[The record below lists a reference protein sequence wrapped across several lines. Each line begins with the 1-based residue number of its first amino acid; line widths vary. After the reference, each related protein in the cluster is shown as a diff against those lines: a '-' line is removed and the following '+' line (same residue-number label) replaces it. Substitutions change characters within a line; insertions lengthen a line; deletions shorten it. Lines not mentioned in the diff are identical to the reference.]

1 MVGRPWSCS
10 PAADADQASRRA
22 TIGRIVG
29 LQNQGGSRA
38 VKLYQA
44 EWCPFSHRVRAKL
57 TELGIDYETVNVP
70 ASTKRRDELEEIAG
84 TRSIPVL
91 VDGERIITDSGEVIS
106 YLEENYEADLKELEV
121 HRRELSPTVY
131 GTLPF
136 GVSEATD
143 RLREELAGA
152 GIEVLEDLDLTPYA
166 GGEAHRVLIAVD
178 RELMRLATGANP
190 GAASLALI
198 KISIHEQDGLTRVD
212 AIEPE
217 KAAAQIRDPEVNDR
231 GLDLRKRF
239 IRIVKTLE
247 RSASR
252 AG

>member
-1 MVGRPWSCS
+1 
-10 PAADADQASRRA
+10 
-22 TIGRIVG
+22 
-29 LQNQGGSRA
+29 

-57 TELGIDYETVNVP
+57 TELGIDYEIVNVP
-70 ASTKRRDELEEIAG
+70 ASTKKRDELEELAG

-91 VDGERIITDSGEVIS
+91 VDGERVITDSGEVIS
-106 YLEENYEADLKELEV
+106 YLEQNHEADPGELEV

-136 GVSEATD
+136 GVGEAVE
-143 RLREELAGA
+143 RLRGELSGA
-152 GIEVLEDLDLTPYA
+152 GIEVLEDLDLTPFME
-166 GGEAHRVLIAVD
+166 GEAYRLLVAVD
-178 RELMRLATGANP
+178 RELLELAAGANP
-190 GAASLALI
+190 GAGALALI
-198 KISIHEQDGLTRVD
+198 KISVFEQDGLTRVD
-212 AIEPE
+212 AVEPE
-217 KAAAQIRDPEVNDR
+217 KAAGQIRDPEVNDR
-231 GLDLRKRF
+231 GLELRKRF

>member
-1 MVGRPWSCS
+1 MR
-10 PAADADQASRRA
+10 
-22 TIGRIVG
+22 
-29 LQNQGGSRA
+29 
-38 VKLYQA
+38 LYQA

-57 TELGIDYETVNVP
+57 TELGIDYETINVP
-70 ASTKRRDELEEIAG
+70 ASTKNRDELEEVAG

-91 VDGERIITDSGEVIS
+91 VDGERIITDSGEAIS
-106 YLEENYEADLKELEV
+106 YLEQNYEADPEELPV

-131 GTLPF
+131 GVLPF
-136 GVSEATD
+136 GVGEAVE

-152 GIEVLEDLDLTPYA
+152 GIEVLEDLDLTPYL

-178 RELMRLATGANP
+178 RELLRLAAEANP
-190 GAASLALI
+190 GAAALALL
-198 KISIHEQDGLTRVD
+198 KISIHEEDGLTRVD

-217 KAAAQIRDPEVNDR
+217 KAAGQIRGPAVNDR
-231 GLDLRKRF
+231 GLELRKRF
-239 IRIVKTLE
+239 IRTVKTLE